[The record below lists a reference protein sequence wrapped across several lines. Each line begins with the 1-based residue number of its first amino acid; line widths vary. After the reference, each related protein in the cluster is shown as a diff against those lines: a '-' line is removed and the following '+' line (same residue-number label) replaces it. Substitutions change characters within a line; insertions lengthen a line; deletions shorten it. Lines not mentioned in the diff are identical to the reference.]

1 MKREDFEK
9 NLDLLS
15 FDEIEEDDFMLNTPT
30 RENKDIFDLALDSI
44 EEDNVID
51 TKEEQDLL
59 TEVELDEII
68 ELPKIDV
75 EILEELNEQPE
86 VMVMPTEEVEK
97 KESKEEKKKEV
108 KKEEIEIME
117 IDIPEDDNIEIKEI
131 DIPLPL
137 DDKEKVKVLNEIKV
151 EKPKVRRTK
160 EEREAYVVATLK
172 EIKKVKDEVIAEV
185 KLKKLAAE
193 TRISLKE
200 LRERLEELPKPR
212 RISSK
217 VQAPTMGEAKS
228 VEPVETLV
236 IEEPKKEE
244 PKKEEGKEEPKKE
257 EVKEESKE
265 EKKKDKKEKPKKE
278 KGKKEK
284 IKPEKNKSYYCQL
297 VFVIVSILF
306 ILGCCIFYGSRL
318 IKYYKIY
325 NPTNE
330 KGEKVDLLGAT
341 IIANTSIATEGN
353 GLYKDSVHYVFK
365 GNEVDNYVKYKNQLW
380 RIVKVYQDGSTEM
393 VLDNAHNIL
402 MFNNVHSTYKDSD
415 IRKYLNDTYVKG
427 LNISDLANVV
437 FCEDVV
443 NDVTKITCDKSI
455 DTDYVRLLGI
465 NDFINSKINDQ
476 TFINVNE
483 NVWLYNT
490 SDDKVWNTN
499 GANISNGDANS
510 NFYVKPVIRL
520 KNSVALLS
528 GKGTKENPYVVDNTN
543 KEPQI
548 GSVVKLGEDV
558 FNIIKIE
565 NKKAY
570 IALNKNINTTFRFD
584 TAANVYNPE
593 SASSA
598 ASYLNN
604 SYLNTLPYK
613 DSLVE
618 GTFYTGSYTTS
629 YKDVTKSKVNAK
641 VGMLSILDPQIG
653 SVSSRYYL
661 ITGAEDGFAY
671 YNNYGILSKSKIT
684 ISREIRPVL
693 VIELDKLKVGEGTNE
708 VPYSMEA

>member
-30 RENKDIFDLALDSI
+30 REKKDLFDLALDFI
-44 EEDNVID
+44 EEDNIVD

-75 EILEELNEQPE
+75 EVLEELEEKPE
-86 VMVMPTEEVEK
+86 VMVMPSEELKLEEPKKEKVKKEK
-97 KESKEEKKKEV
+97 KE
-108 KKEEIEIME
+108 EEIEIME
-117 IDIPEDDNIEIKEI
+117 IDIPEDDNIELKEV
-131 DIPLPL
+131 DIPLPV

-160 EEREAYVVATLK
+160 EEREAYVLATLK
-172 EIKKVKDEVIAEV
+172 DIKRVKDDVIAEV
-185 KLKKLAAE
+185 KLKKLSAE
-193 TRISLKE
+193 TRISLRE

-212 RISSK
+212 KVSSK
-217 VQAPTMGEAKS
+217 MQAPTMGEAKE

-244 PKKEEGKEEPKKE
+244 PKKEE
-257 EVKEESKE
+257 VKEETKKAKKE
-265 EKKKDKKEKPKKE
+265 KVKKEKTKKEKNKPEKDKK
-278 KGKKEK
+278 
-284 IKPEKNKSYYCQL
+284 YYCQL
-297 VFVIVSILF
+297 VFVIISILF

-330 KGEKVDLLGAT
+330 KGEKVDLLGST
-341 IIANTSIATEGN
+341 ILANTSVATEGN
-353 GLYKDSVHYVFK
+353 GLYKDSVNYVFK

-380 RIVKVYQDGSTEM
+380 RIIKVYQDGSTEM
-393 VLDNAHNIL
+393 VLDSAHNIL
-402 MFNNVHSTYKDSD
+402 MFNSTHSTYKDSD
-415 IRKYLNDTYVKG
+415 IKSYLNDFYIRQLDV
-427 LNISDLANVV
+427 SDLANVV
-437 FCEDVV
+437 YCEDIV
-443 NDVTKITCDKSI
+443 NDVTKITCDKSV

-465 NDFINSKINDQ
+465 NDFINSKINEQ

-499 GANISNGDANS
+499 GTNISNGDANS
-510 NFYVKPVIRL
+510 NFLVKPVIRL
-520 KNSVALLS
+520 KNSMPLLG

-548 GSVVKLGEDV
+548 GSVVKLGEDT

-565 NKKAY
+565 DKKAY

-584 TAANVYNPE
+584 TGTNVYNPE
-593 SASSA
+593 NASSA

-604 SYLNTLPYK
+604 SYLNSLSYK

-618 GTFYTGSYTTS
+618 GTFYTGAYTTS

-641 VGMLSILDPQIG
+641 VGMLSILDPQVG
-653 SVSSRYYL
+653 SVDSRYYL

-693 VIELDKLKVGEGTNE
+693 VIELDKLKVGEGTME

>member
-30 RENKDIFDLALDSI
+30 RENKDIFDLALDFI
-44 EEDNVID
+44 EEDNVVD

-59 TEVELDEII
+59 NEVELDEII

-86 VMVMPTEEVEK
+86 VMVMPSEEVKVKEEPK
-97 KESKEEKKKEV
+97 KEKIEI
-108 KKEEIEIME
+108 EEIEIME
-117 IDIPEDDNIEIKEI
+117 IDIPEDDNIEIKEV

-160 EEREAYVVATLK
+160 EEREAYVTATLK

-185 KLKKLAAE
+185 KLKKLSAE

-212 RISSK
+212 KVNSK
-217 VQAPTMGEAKS
+217 VKTLTMGEAKS

-244 PKKEEGKEEPKKE
+244 VKEEPKKE
-257 EVKEESKE
+257 EVKEKN
-265 EKKKDKKEKPKKE
+265 K

-284 IKPEKNKSYYCQL
+284 KNKKEKKPVEKNKSYYFQL
-297 VFVIVSILF
+297 VFNIISILF
-306 ILGCCIFYGSRL
+306 ILGCCVFYGSRL

-330 KGEKVDLLGAT
+330 KGEKVDLLGST
-341 IIANTSIATEGN
+341 IVANTSVVTEGS

-380 RIVKVYQDGSTEM
+380 RIVKIYQDGSTEM
-393 VLDNAHNIL
+393 VLDSAHNIL
-402 MFNNVHSTYKDSD
+402 MFNSVHSTYKDSD
-415 IRKYLNDTYVKG
+415 IRKYLNDTYAKG
-427 LNISDLANVV
+427 LNVSDLANVV
-437 FCEDVV
+437 FCEDIV
-443 NDVTKITCDKSI
+443 NDVTNITCDKSI

-465 NDFINSKINDQ
+465 NDFINSKVNEQ
-476 TFINVNE
+476 TFININE

-528 GKGTKENPYVVDNTN
+528 GKGTKEKPYVVDNTN

-584 TAANVYNPE
+584 MQSNVYNPE

-613 DSLVE
+613 DSLTE
-618 GTFYTGSYTTS
+618 GTFYTGSYTSS
-629 YKDVTKSKVNAK
+629 YKDVTKSKINAK

-653 SVSSRYYL
+653 SVDTRYYL
-661 ITGAEDGFAY
+661 INGAEEGYAY

-693 VIELDKLKVGEGTNE
+693 VIELEKLKVGEGTNE